1 MNLSGLGKWF
11 QRYFGGGDEANESMT
26 AERALSYAPVWHC
39 VSKITGAFMIMELEL
54 LRMRAKSREV
64 QDNHAAHILVSE
76 RPNEYQTAPQFK
88 RQMMMHALLWGNA
101 RAYIR
106 RENGV
111 PVELIPILPDR
122 SDSAIIDGEKW
133 HGTLVRRDD
142 RIALFE
148 PIPQEDREKVMY
160 FRDSEVWHIP
170 GLGFD
175 GVKGY
180 SLIEMARRS
189 WSIGIGHETH
199 LQKQQK
205 KGYAGG
211 LMLEA
216 PQGAFRSAADAQ
228 EFLKH
233 FREQHEGADNA
244 GRVGMLRENIKA
256 NVLAMNNNDAQFI
269 EQRRFQREDTA
280 LLFCLEGIL
289 GDSSNSSY
297 NSLHQKNL
305 AYRVNCLSPWTV
317 AIEHECN
324 RKLLSESE
332 RRRGYRF
339 KHDDRTL
346 LRMDTQTLMSVI
358 SQAINARVLSPN
370 EGRELLDYNP
380 YEGGDVYLNPAIDKQ
395 QGESSQQSQ
404 SQSTEQR
411 ATQAMLGNLIGVEC
425 KRVTGHSGESN
436 FLSWMDNFYAAW
448 ESKLADGIEQL
459 GGDREI
465 ATEYCVES
473 RRRLLDASEC
483 KPEEL
488 PESVAKCVESWP
500 NRVHSLIEEI
510 QLCLK

>member
-1 MNLSGLGKWF
+1 MNLTGLGRWF
-11 QRYFGGGDEANESMT
+11 QRYFGGNDEANESMT

-39 VSKITGAFMIMELEL
+39 VSKITGAFMIMPLNVHRVSGREKSIQSRHPAYKL
-54 LRMRAKSREV
+54 MRWK
-64 QDNHAAHILVSE
+64 
-76 RPNEYQTAPQFK
+76 PNAYQVPSQFK

-101 RAYIR
+101 RAYIH

-111 PVELIPILPDR
+111 PVELIPLLPDR

-133 HGTLVRRDD
+133 HGTLVQRDD
-142 RIALFE
+142 RLALFE

-160 FRDSEVWHIP
+160 FNDSEVLHIP

-189 WSIGIGHETH
+189 WSIGIGHETF

-216 PQGAFRSAADAQ
+216 PQGAFRSQTDAM
-228 EFLKH
+228 EFLKN
-233 FREQHEGADNA
+233 FREQHEGAENA

-269 EQRRFQREDTA
+269 EQRRFQREDAA

-297 NSLHQKNL
+297 SSLEQKNL
-305 AYRVNCLSPWTV
+305 AYRQNCLAPWTT
-317 AIEHECN
+317 AWEEECEV
-324 RKLLSESE
+324 KLLTESE
-332 RRRGYRF
+332 RMRGFYMKF
-339 KHDDRTL
+339 NDGAL
-346 LRMDTQTLMSVI
+346 LRTEKAATMAFI
-358 SQAINARVLSPN
+358 SQGITSRVLSPN
-370 EGRELLDYNP
+370 EGRDMLDMNP
-380 YEGGDVYLNPAIDKQ
+380 YEGGDEYANPAIDTRQ
-395 QGESSQQSQ
+395 NEPDATQT
-404 SQSTEQR
+404 TEQR

-425 KRVTGHSGESN
+425 KRVAGHSGEAN
-436 FLSWMDNFYAAW
+436 FLSWMDNFYSTW
-448 ESKLADGIEQL
+448 ETKLADGIEQL

-465 ATEYCVES
+465 ATEYCNES
-473 RRRLLDASEC
+473 KRRLLEASEC
-483 KPEEL
+483 KPEQL
-488 PESVAKCVESWP
+488 AESVAKCVESWP

>member
-11 QRYFGGGDEANESMT
+11 QRYFGGGDEASESMT

-39 VSKITGAFMIMELEL
+39 VSKITGAFMIMPLNVH
-54 LRMRAKSREV
+54 RALGREKSI
-64 QDNHAAHILVSE
+64 QTKHAVYKLTRW
-76 RPNEYQTAPQFK
+76 RPNEYQTPSQFK

-133 HGTLVRRDD
+133 HGTLVGKDD

-148 PIPQEDREKVMY
+148 PIPEEDREKVMY
-160 FRDSEVWHIP
+160 FRDSEVLHIP

-216 PQGAFRSAADAQ
+216 PQGAFRNAADAQ

-269 EQRRFQREDTA
+269 EQRRFQREDAA
-280 LLFCLEGIL
+280 LQFCLEGIL

-297 NSLHQKNL
+297 SSLEQKNL
-305 AYRVNCLSPWTV
+305 AYRQNCLAPWTT
-317 AIEHECN
+317 AWEEECEI
-324 RKLLSESE
+324 KLLTESE
-332 RRRGYRF
+332 RMRGYYM
-339 KHDDRTL
+339 KWNDGAL
-346 LRMDTQTLMSVI
+346 LRTEKAATMSYI
-358 SQAINARVLSPN
+358 SQGITARVLSPN
-370 EGRELLDYNP
+370 EGRDMLDMNP
-380 YEGGDVYLNPAIDKQ
+380 YDGGDVYLNPAIDKQ
-395 QGESSQQSQ
+395 QSEPSQ

-436 FLSWMDNFYAAW
+436 FLNWMDSFYAAW

-465 ATEYCVES
+465 ATEYCAES

-488 PESVAKCVESWP
+488 AESVAKCVESWP
-500 NRVHSLIEEI
+500 NRVHSLMEEI